1 MEQGRR
7 VGRSLGFEMG
17 TNELLPREVLW
28 ITEDD
33 MGITLTMVV
42 EPLLA
47 RLDAALSHGAGS

>member
-1 MEQGRR
+1 
-7 VGRSLGFEMG
+7 MG